1 MTLDTAPFDMAIVG
15 AGLVGATLALA
26 LGQKGHRV
34 ALLDGGDLKTTW
46 QADTIDARVSAITPA
61 SQQLLTT
68 LGVWPGIAQRR
79 LSPYD
84 RMAVWD
90 GEGTGHIEFS
100 ALEVGREVLGHIIEN
115 GVVRDALM
123 AALVECDC
131 VTLMPGS
138 RVTSLSEARH
148 GTRHLTLEDGR
159 TLETSLVV
167 GADGAGS
174 QIRAL
179 SGLGHREYATGQRA
193 VVATVWHEHDH
204 AATAR
209 QRFMS
214 TGPLAFLPLSIDGHQ
229 KASSI
234 VWSADTEFADEL
246 MAMTDEAFM
255 RALELDFE
263 HRLGRVERVS
273 RRHDF
278 PLIQRHARRYVDD
291 SVALVGDAAHNIHP
305 LAGQGVNL
313 GLMDVAVLAEE
324 LDRARHRG
332 APVGDQRILS
342 RYARRRRG
350 DNTVMLMAMDA
361 FRIGFGV
368 GWPLVRVLRNQGL
381 TATGRW
387 PWARRLLIEQAMGQ
401 RSDLPQSMQSS
412 RS

>member
-1 MTLDTAPFDMAIVG
+1 MKLDTAPFDMAIVG

-26 LGQKGHRV
+26 LGRQGHRV
-34 ALLDGGDLKTTW
+34 ALLDGGDLQGTW
-46 QADTIDARVSAITPA
+46 QASDIDARVSAITPV

-68 LGVWPGIAQRR
+68 LGVWPGIVRRR
-79 LSPYD
+79 LSPYGH
-84 RMAVWD
+84 MSVWD
-90 GEGTGHIEFS
+90 GEGTGHIDFS
-100 ALEVGREVLGHIIEN
+100 AAEVGCEVLGHIIEN
-115 GVVRDALM
+115 GVIRDALLD
-123 AALVECDC
+123 ALGECDH
-131 VTLMPGS
+131 VTLMS
-138 RVTSLSEARH
+138 SARVTSLSGMEQHLR
-148 GTRHLTLEDGR
+148 RLTLEDGR
-159 TLETSLVV
+159 TLEASLVV
-167 GADGAGS
+167 GADGANS
-174 QIRAL
+174 RIRAL
-179 SGLGHREYATGQRA
+179 AELGHREYATGQRA
-193 VVATVWHEHDH
+193 VVATVWHQHDH
-204 AATAR
+204 EATAR

-229 KASSI
+229 KTSSI

-255 RALELDFE
+255 RALERDFE

-278 PLIQRHARRYVDD
+278 PLIQRHAKRYVDD
-291 SVALVGDAAHNIHP
+291 GVALVGDAAHNLHP

-324 LDRARHRG
+324 LGRAGRRG
-332 APVGDQRILS
+332 APLGDVRILS

-368 GWPLVRVLRNQGL
+368 TWPLVRVLRNQGL
-381 TATGRW
+381 TTTGRW

-401 RSDLPQSMQSS
+401 RQDLPQSM
-412 RS
+412 RPAPL

>member
-1 MTLDTAPFDMAIVG
+1 MTRDTAPFDMAIVG

-34 ALLDGGDLKTTW
+34 ALLDGGDLQATW

-61 SQQLLTT
+61 SQQLLTH
-68 LGVWPGIAQRR
+68 LGVWSGIVQRR
-79 LSPYD
+79 LGPYD

-90 GEGTGHIEFS
+90 GEGTGHIDFS

-115 GVVRDALM
+115 NVVRDALLD
-123 AALVECDC
+123 ALLECDS
-131 VTLMPGS
+131 VTLMPEA
-138 RVTSLSEARH
+138 RVTRLSDAEQ
-148 GTRHLTLEDGR
+148 GTRYLTLEDGR
-159 TLETSLVV
+159 TLESCLVI

-174 QIRAL
+174 RIRAL

-193 VVATVWHEHDH
+193 VVATVWHEYDH

-214 TGPLAFLPLSIDGHQ
+214 TGPLAFLPLGIDGRQ
-229 KASSI
+229 KTSSI
-234 VWSADTEFADEL
+234 VWSADTEFADDL
-246 MAMTDEAFM
+246 MAMSDEAFM
-255 RALELDFE
+255 RALEMDFE
-263 HRLGRVERVS
+263 HCLGRIERVS

-324 LDRARHRG
+324 LDRARRRG
-332 APVGDQRILS
+332 APLGDLRILS
-342 RYARRRRG
+342 CYARRRRG

-361 FRIGFGV
+361 FRIGFGIS
-368 GWPLVRVLRNQGL
+368 WPLMRVLRNQGL
-381 TATGRW
+381 TTTGRW
-387 PWARRLLIEQAMGQ
+387 PWVRRLLIEQAMGQ
-401 RSDLPQSMQSS
+401 RSDLPQSMRPPSA
-412 RS
+412 